1 MARRKWNQMKIWI
14 PANLN
19 LNWIFSLS
27 KSPKAIGGGK
37 KPKESRV
44 WALSGTNKDA
54 VTLDYT
60 KDKDDGD
67 SAPLPQAVYL
77 PDADVRLKKA
87 FDYFFSSKTICVLG
101 GRDTAR

>member
-1 MARRKWNQMKIWI
+1 MARRKWNWMKIWI

-19 LNWIFSLS
+19 LNLIFPLS

-54 VTLDYT
+54 VTLDYI
-60 KDKDDGD
+60 KDISLRDDRLYPP
-67 SAPLPQAVYL
+67 SMEILLHYL
-77 PDADVRLKKA
+77 EQ
-87 FDYFFSSKTICVLG
+87 FICRMLM
-101 GRDTAR
+101 

>member
-1 MARRKWNQMKIWI
+1 M
-14 PANLN
+14 
-19 LNWIFSLS
+19 
-27 KSPKAIGGGK
+27 
-37 KPKESRV
+37 

-77 PDADVRLKKA
+77 PDADVRREKA
-87 FDYFFSSKTICVLG
+87 FDSSFLPKINSVLG
-101 GRDTAR
+101 GRNTAR